1 MSTVKISFEE
11 AKAKLW
17 KQEVEAELELVAKIN
32 AEAGRCMQDLN
43 EEGDPLTTIL
53 KKTGDMIET
62 FGNKLKDVFSSVM
75 SDVGKAILKYTSTH
89 DDIQKEAQAAS
100 MGRN

>member
-1 MSTVKISFEE
+1 MSAVNISFEE

-53 KKTGDMIET
+53 KRTGSAIES
-62 FGNKLKDVFSSVM
+62 FGNKLREKFNEAM
-75 SDVGKAILKYTSTH
+75 TEVGKAILKYSSAH
-89 DDIQKEAQAAS
+89 EDIKKAAQSAS
-100 MGRN
+100 MGQN